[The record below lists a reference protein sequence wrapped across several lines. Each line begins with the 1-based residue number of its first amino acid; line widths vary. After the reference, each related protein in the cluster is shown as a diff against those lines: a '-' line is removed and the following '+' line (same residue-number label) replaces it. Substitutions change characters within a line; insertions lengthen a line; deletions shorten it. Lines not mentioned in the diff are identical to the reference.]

1 MVQLNKYFV
10 SCKILRNMSKNRKN
24 IIFLI
29 LQLDGIQIRKSD
41 FDNSLP
47 LLSDTWLLPIESLDP
62 DENRHI
68 GHMYIKSS
76 QGMQFLIL
84 IKA

>member
-1 MVQLNKYFV
+1 M
-10 SCKILRNMSKNRKN
+10 
-24 IIFLI
+24 
-29 LQLDGIQIRKSD
+29 KSD
-41 FDNSLP
+41 FDNSFP
-47 LLSDTWLLPIESLDP
+47 LLSDLRLVPIESLDP
-62 DENRHI
+62 GEHIHI